1 MGELRS
7 TLGHEK
13 RITGRRV
20 ETKRFIFKRDP
31 MMKERGR
38 VWVVWFFVGAA
49 GLAFFLSQRHGE
61 ARAGGITPV
70 AMRRAALNMTFEKI
84 NGGKWRLQEHRGQV
98 VLINLWASW
107 CGPCREETPGLVRLY
122 REDGAKGLE
131 VVGLSLDVGGRD
143 NVRAFVQRFEVPYP
157 IVFPEPMSQLADTV
171 EGVPT
176 TILVDKDGRVA
187 KTYVGAVR
195 REVFA
200 ADVEEL
206 LAESEVAAGL

>member
-1 MGELRS
+1 MGEVRS

-13 RITGRRV
+13 RITARGV
-20 ETKRFIFKRDP
+20 EIERFIFKA
-31 MMKERGR
+31 MKERGR
-38 VWVVWFFVGAA
+38 FWAVCFFVVAV
-49 GLAFFLSQRHGE
+49 GLAIFLSQRHSE
-61 ARAGGITPV
+61 ARAGGITSV
-70 AMRRAALNMTFEKI
+70 AMRRAAPEMTFEQMD
-84 NGGKWRLQEHRGQV
+84 GGKWRLLDHRGQV

-107 CGPCREETPGLVRLY
+107 CGPCRQETPGLVRLY
-122 REDGAKGLE
+122 REAGPKGLE
-131 VVGLSLDVGGRD
+131 VVGLSLDVGGREK
-143 NVRAFVQRFEVPYP
+143 VRAFVQRFEVPYP

-200 ADVEEL
+200 ADVDEL
-206 LAESEVAAGL
+206 LAENDIARRL

>member
-1 MGELRS
+1 
-7 TLGHEK
+7 
-13 RITGRRV
+13 
-20 ETKRFIFKRDP
+20 

-49 GLAFFLSQRHGE
+49 GLALFLSQRHSE
-61 ARAGGITPV
+61 ARAGGLTPV
-70 AMRRAALNMTFEKI
+70 AMRRTAPEMTFEQM
-84 NGGKWRLQEHRGQV
+84 NGGQGRLLEHRGHV

-107 CGPCREETPGLVRLY
+107 CGPCREETPGLARLY

-131 VVGLSLDVGGRD
+131 VVGLSLDVGGREK
-143 NVRAFVQRFEVPYP
+143 VRAFVQRFEVPYP

-206 LAESEVAAGL
+206 LAESDVAAGL

>member
-1 MGELRS
+1 
-7 TLGHEK
+7 
-13 RITGRRV
+13 
-20 ETKRFIFKRDP
+20 
-31 MMKERGR
+31 MMKELGR
-38 VWVVWFFVGAA
+38 PWVVWFFVAAA

-70 AMRRAALNMTFEKI
+70 AIRRAAPEMTLEQM

-122 REDGAKGLE
+122 REAGPKGLE
-131 VVGLSLDVGGRD
+131 VVGLSLDVGEREK
-143 NVRAFVQRFEVPYP
+143 VRAFVQRFEVPYP

-171 EGVPT
+171 EGLPT

-200 ADVEEL
+200 ADVHEL
-206 LAESEVAAGL
+206 LAESDVAVGL